1 MRTCP
6 LSNPAPVTPTLC
18 LPFCLPL
25 SPSLTHTHTH
35 SYLSIRRENGEE
47 ATLHAFA
54 VLLFAQRAPFARA
67 GELCRVGW
75 LKWGRGIITR
85 RRFALWFVG
94 FS

>member
-6 LSNPAPVTPTLC
+6 LSNP
-18 LPFCLPL
+18 L
-25 SPSLTHTHTH
+25 SLSVFLSASQSLSLSLSLSH

>member
-6 LSNPAPVTPTLC
+6 LSNPPPC
-18 LPFCLPL
+18 HPL
-25 SPSLTHTHTH
+25 SLSVFLSASQSLSLTHTH